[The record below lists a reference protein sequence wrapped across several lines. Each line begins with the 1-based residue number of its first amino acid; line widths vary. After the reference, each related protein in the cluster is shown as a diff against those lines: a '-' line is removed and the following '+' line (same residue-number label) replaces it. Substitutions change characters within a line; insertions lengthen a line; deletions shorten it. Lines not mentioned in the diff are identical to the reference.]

1 MRKRKGSKMV
11 KSDSK
16 VGAISTFLQRLEQV
30 ARTKGSVLYFRGH
43 SKHSY
48 RMEPS
53 IFRNTGWIANE
64 ATMLKELI
72 LRCPND
78 FSGGLSTFQCL
89 VKMQHYSLPTRL
101 LDVTSN
107 PLVALYFA
115 CTTHDKDDEDGEVI
129 VVGFDVDEVKYYDS
143 DTVSVLANVCR
154 RPRDFSVPSITDVTL
169 FNQQDEIKLLLHDI
183 RQDKPHFEPA
193 IRPGDLGRVICVKPM
208 LDNPRIIKQEGAFLL
223 FGVDGNKSKATT
235 LEARSVIEK
244 ITINRDK
251 KKEISTQLE
260 ALGISRATMFPE
272 IEQVANHIKDSYF
285 VPRVDLAKLDDSE
298 QRVFSSLRTGPAK
311 SIHEVA
317 AETGMTARSASHYVS
332 KLLEMGFVER
342 MGSGRNVQW
351 RTKESSPIPPA

>member
-1 MRKRKGSKMV
+1 ML
-11 KSDSK
+11 KSDGK

-30 ARTKGSVLYFRGH
+30 SRTKGSVLYFRGH
-43 SKHSY
+43 SKQSY

-53 IFRNTGWIANE
+53 IYRNTGWIANE

-78 FSGGLSTFQCL
+78 FSGGLTTFQCL

-101 LDVTSN
+101 LDITSN

-115 CTTHDKDDEDGEVI
+115 CTTHDKDDEDGEV
-129 VVGFDVDEVKYYDS
+129 VVASFSVEKEVKYFDS
-143 DTVSVLANVCR
+143 DTVSVLANVSR
-154 RPRDFSVPSITDVTL
+154 RPSDFSAPAIADIAL
-169 FNQQDEIKLLLHDI
+169 FNAQEEIKLLLHDI

-223 FGVDGNKSKATT
+223 FGVDGGKSNAAK
-235 LEARSVIEK
+235 LEDRSVIEK

-251 KKEISTQLE
+251 KKEIATQLE

-272 IEQVANHIKDSYF
+272 IEQVATHIKDSYF
-285 VPRVDLAKLDDSE
+285 VPRVDLAKLSSGQDK
-298 QRVFSSLRTGPAK
+298 VFALLRGGIAK
-311 SIHEVA
+311 SVPEVA
-317 AETGMTARSASHYVS
+317 KEIGITAGATSQAIS
-332 KLLEMGFVER
+332 KLFEMGIVER
-342 MGSGRNVQW
+342 IGSGRNVRWQA
-351 RTKESSPIPPA
+351 KDLPM

>member
-1 MRKRKGSKMV
+1 ML

-16 VGAISTFLQRLEQV
+16 VGTISTFLQRLEQV
-30 ARTKGSVLYFRGH
+30 SRTKGRILYFRGH
-43 SKHSY
+43 SKQSY

-53 IFRNTGWIANE
+53 IYRNAGWIANE

-78 FSGGLSTFQCL
+78 FSGGLTTFQCL

-101 LDVTSN
+101 LDITSN

-115 CTTHDKDDEDGEVI
+115 CTTHDRDDEDGEVI

-143 DTVSVLANVCR
+143 DTVSVLANVSR
-154 RPRDFSVPSITDVTL
+154 RPSDFSVPAIAEIKL
-169 FNQQDEIKLLLHDI
+169 FNEQEQIKLLLHDI

-208 LDNPRIIKQEGAFLL
+208 LDNPRIIKQEGAFLV
-223 FGVDGNKSKATT
+223 FGVDDGKSKTAT
-235 LEARSVIEK
+235 LEDRSVIEK

-251 KKEISTQLE
+251 KKEIATQLE

-272 IEQVANHIKDSYF
+272 IEQVATHIKDSYF
-285 VPRVDLAKLDDSE
+285 VPRVDLAKLTSGQDK
-298 QRVFSSLRTGPAK
+298 VFALLRGGIAK
-311 SIHEVA
+311 SVPEVA
-317 AETGMTARSASHYVS
+317 KEIGITAGATSHAIS
-332 KLLEMGFVER
+332 KLLEMGIVER
-342 MGSGRNVQW
+342 IGSGRNVRWQA
-351 RTKESSPIPPA
+351 KDLPM

>member
-1 MRKRKGSKMV
+1 MV

-16 VGAISTFLQRLEQV
+16 VGAISTFLQRLEQI
-30 ARTKGSVLYFRGH
+30 ARTKGTVLYFRGH

-53 IFRNTGWIANE
+53 IYRNTGWISNE
-64 ATMLKELI
+64 ATMLKELM

-115 CTTHDKDDEDGEVI
+115 CTTHDKDDEDGEV
-129 VVGFDVDEVKYYDS
+129 VVVSFNVEKEVKYYDS
-143 DTVSVLANVCR
+143 DTVSVLANVSR
-154 RPRDFSVPSITDVTL
+154 RPGDFSVPAIADIKL
-169 FNQQDEIKLLLHDI
+169 FNEQEEIKLLLHDI

-223 FGVDGNKSKATT
+223 FGVEGGKSKAAT
-235 LEARSVIEK
+235 LEDRSVIEK
-244 ITINRDK
+244 ITINREK
-251 KKEISTQLE
+251 KKEIATRLE

-285 VPRVDLAKLDDSE
+285 VPRVDLAKLSSGQDK
-298 QRVFSSLRTGPAK
+298 VFALLRGGIAK
-311 SIHEVA
+311 SVPEVA
-317 AETGMTARSASHYVS
+317 KEIGLTAGATSHAIS
-332 KLLEMGFVER
+332 KLLEMGIVDR
-342 MGSGRNVQW
+342 IGSGRNVRWQA
-351 RTKESSPIPPA
+351 KDLPM

>member
-1 MRKRKGSKMV
+1 MV

-30 ARTKGSVLYFRGH
+30 SRTKGSVLYFRGH

-154 RPRDFSVPSITDVTL
+154 RPRDFSVPAIGDVTL
-169 FNQQDEIKLLLHDI
+169 FNEQNEIKLLLHDI

-193 IRPGDLGRVICVKPM
+193 IRPSDLVRVICVKPM

-223 FGVDGNKSKATT
+223 FGVDGNKSKAAT

-251 KKEISTQLE
+251 KKEIATQLE

-272 IEQVANHIKDSYF
+272 IEQVATHIKDSYF
-285 VPRVDLAKLDDSE
+285 VPRVDLAKLSSGQE
-298 QRVFSSLRTGPAK
+298 KVFALLRGGIAK
-311 SIHEVA
+311 SVPEVA
-317 AETGMTARSASHYVS
+317 KEIGITAGATSHAIS
-332 KLLEMGFVER
+332 KLLEMGIVER
-342 MGSGRNVQW
+342 IGSGRNVRWQA
-351 RTKESSPIPPA
+351 KDLSM

>member
-1 MRKRKGSKMV
+1 MV
-11 KSDSK
+11 KSDGK

-30 ARTKGSVLYFRGH
+30 SRTKGSALYFRGH
-43 SKHSY
+43 SKRSY

-53 IFRNTGWIANE
+53 IYRNTGWISNE

-154 RPRDFSVPSITDVTL
+154 RPSDFSVPAIAEITL
-169 FNQQDEIKLLLHDI
+169 FNVQDEIKLLLHDI

-223 FGVDGNKSKATT
+223 FGVDGNKSKAAT

-251 KKEISTQLE
+251 KKEIATQLE

-272 IEQVANHIKDSYF
+272 IEQVATHIKDSYF
-285 VPRVDLAKLDDSE
+285 VPRVDLAKLSSGQDK
-298 QRVFSSLRTGPAK
+298 VFALLRGGIAK
-311 SIHEVA
+311 SVPEVA
-317 AETGMTARSASHYVS
+317 KEIGISAGATSHAIS
-332 KLLEMGFVER
+332 KLLEMGIVER
-342 MGSGRNVQW
+342 IGSGRNVRWQAKDLPMQ
-351 RTKESSPIPPA
+351 R